1 MTLEQLIAER
11 DRLMQFWHMRRYGCN
26 HGCVLSTINWQPWM
40 GDRLDELDTLIADE
54 AWIIEYHAAKW
65 DAFMGFMERY
75 FAWSG
80 TCEDYAVWFRHGQPH
95 PIQRTEQSRWPL

>member
-40 GDRLDELDTLIADE
+40 GNRLDELETLIKNA
-54 AWIIEYHAAKW
+54 
-65 DAFMGFMERY
+65 
-75 FAWSG
+75 
-80 TCEDYAVWFRHGQPH
+80 Q
-95 PIQRTEQSRWPL
+95 